1 VTTISTYL
9 AASLVAVTFGWVPAE
24 RANQSQPSEGYD
36 YLVKLSPEDLEALR
50 DGRTVDLVSELPTN
64 LGPIERVRI
73 LVGEGDA
80 PQQLRER
87 DRLSPQRII
96 ASEVEAKRYKV
107 AKPVTPEWGD
117 AALLKT
123 DDTEA
128 DDTPQRRTSYQN
140 PTSLQQGFE
149 QATRPLNEVGQV
161 IDTQAKNL
169 ADGTAQ
175 FFQQGGDQI
184 RRGAQD
190 LLNGTG
196 KTLENLVPTGS
207 AAPYASRPQYDQ
219 PSLVTPPETSTAA
232 SAPQQ
237 AQFTSPS
244 YPNQNYPQQ
253 NAPQQ
258 SYPANNQNNQ
268 SPNQFGSPPLAN
280 NYDQPTAN
288 NPSNSRLVESYAS
301 ETDPYAATNRRVLQ
315 PVQRGDDGA
324 APSFS
329 SSLPP
334 ASSSEQNPWSPF
346 NGSTNSPSVS
356 QGNPT
361 QVAQNGIPA
370 FPDLQSPA
378 NSGLSNNQSSGSLWS
393 DNYSPP
399 QTGQTGGGFASDRPG
414 INPTPVSNTVN
425 NGGTLGGST
434 TTGWEGRD
442 FANSSTAT
450 NPNTT
455 AVAQRADSSV
465 VIDRLLML
473 ILGGATC
480 FTWIAYMDVRNKYLS
495 VLRAAPGSGYS
506 NAA

>member
-96 ASEVEAKRYKV
+96 AAESQPQPYKV

-117 AALLKT
+117 AALLNN
-123 DDTEA
+123 DDAEA
-128 DDTPQRRTSYQN
+128 GDTAQRRTAYQN

-184 RRGAQD
+184 RRGAQE

-196 KTLENLVPTGS
+196 NTLEKLVPTGS
-207 AAPYASRPQYDQ
+207 AAPYAGRPQYDQ
-219 PSLVTPPETSTAA
+219 PSLVTPPETSPAA

-253 NAPQQ
+253 G
-258 SYPANNQNNQ
+258 YQNNSSQ
-268 SPNQFGSPPLAN
+268 SQPSNQPLAN
-280 NYDQPTAN
+280 NYDQPSAN

-301 ETDPYAATNRRVLQ
+301 ESDPYAATNRRVLQ
-315 PVQRGDDGA
+315 PVQRGDGGA

-334 ASSSEQNPWSPF
+334 ASSNEQNPWSPF
-346 NGSTNSPSVS
+346 NGSTNSPSAS

-361 QVAQNGIPA
+361 QVAQAGAPA
-370 FPDLQSPA
+370 FAELPSTA
-378 NSGLSNNQSSGSLWS
+378 NSGFNNNQPSGSLWS

-399 QTGQTGGGFASDRPG
+399 PSGQTGGGFASDRPG
-414 INPTPVSNTVN
+414 INPTPVSNTAN

-442 FANSSTAT
+442 FANSPPAT
-450 NPNTT
+450 NPNTP

-465 VIDRLLML
+465 VVDRLLML

>member
-24 RANQSQPSEGYD
+24 RANQSQPAEGYD

-96 ASEVEAKRYKV
+96 AGETEAKRYKV

-117 AALLKT
+117 AALLNT
-123 DDTEA
+123 DETNA
-128 DDTPQRRTSYQN
+128 DDTAQRRTSYQN

-190 LLNGTG
+190 LANSAS
-196 KTLENLVPTGS
+196 KTLDTLVPSGT
-207 AAPYASRPQYDQ
+207 AAPYASRPSYEE
-219 PSLVTPPETSTAA
+219 PSLVTPSATSTAA

-237 AQFTSPS
+237 AQFTTPS
-244 YPNQNYPQQ
+244 YSNQNYPQQ

-268 SPNQFGSPPLAN
+268 SPSQFSSPPLAN
-280 NYDQPTAN
+280 GYDQPTAN

-301 ETDPYAATNRRVLQ
+301 ETDPYAATTRRAVT
-315 PVQRGDDGA
+315 PVPRGDNGVASDFGTNQPA
-324 APSFS
+324 
-329 SSLPP
+329 
-334 ASSSEQNPWSPF
+334 ASSTQQNPWSPF
-346 NGSTNSPSVS
+346 NGSPNTTVAS

-361 QVAQNGIPA
+361 QVAQTGGPSFA
-370 FPDLQSPA
+370 ELPSTA
-378 NSGLSNNQSSGSLWS
+378 NNGLSNNQPSGSLWS
-393 DNYSPP
+393 DNYSPTP
-399 QTGQTGGGFASDRPG
+399 SGQTGGGFASDRPG

-442 FANSSTAT
+442 FANSPTTPTT
-450 NPNTT
+450 NSPTVT
-455 AVAQRADSSV
+455 QRADSSV

>member
-1 VTTISTYL
+1 MTTISTYL

-24 RANQSQPSEGYD
+24 RANESQPSEGYD

-50 DGRTVDLVSELPTN
+50 DGRAVDLVSELPEN
-64 LGPIERVRI
+64 IRPIERVRVY
-73 LVGEGDA
+73 VGEGEA

-96 ASEVEAKRYKV
+96 AGETEAKRYKV

-123 DDTEA
+123 DDA
-128 DDTPQRRTSYQN
+128 AAGDTAQRRTSYQN

-149 QATRPLNEVGQV
+149 QATRPLNEVGQA
-161 IDTQAKNL
+161 IDAQAKNL

-190 LLNGTG
+190 LFNGTS
-196 KTLENLVPTGS
+196 KTLESLVPTGS

-219 PSLVTPPETSTAA
+219 PSLVTPPETPNAA

-244 YPNQNYPQQ
+244 YPNQNFPQQ
-253 NAPQQ
+253 GYPNNPPQ
-258 SYPANNQNNQ
+258 
-268 SPNQFGSPPLAN
+268 NQFSSPSLAN
-280 NYDQPTAN
+280 SYDQPSAN
-288 NPSNSRLVESYAS
+288 SPSSSRLVESYAS
-301 ETDPYAATNRRVLQ
+301 EADPYAASNRRVLQ
-315 PVQRGDDGA
+315 PVQRSDNGA

-334 ASSSEQNPWSPF
+334 ASSTEQNPWSPF
-346 NGSTNSPSVS
+346 SGSTNSSGAG

-361 QVAQNGIPA
+361 QVAQNGSPA
-370 FPDLQSPA
+370 FPDLQSPS
-378 NSGLSNNQSSGSLWS
+378 NSSLGNNPSGASFYNDGFGTSSN
-393 DNYSPP
+393 
-399 QTGQTGGGFASDRPG
+399 GQIGGGFASERPG
-414 INPTPVSNTVN
+414 INPTPVSN
-425 NGGTLGGST
+425 GGTLGNPAPTDWG
-434 TTGWEGRD
+434 GRGIAD
-442 FANSSTAT
+442 SSTMQSP
-450 NPNTT
+450 NPPT
-455 AVAQRADSSV
+455 VVQRSDSSV
-465 VIDRLLML
+465 VVDRLLML

>member
-1 VTTISTYL
+1 MTTISTYL

-96 ASEVEAKRYKV
+96 AGETEAKRYKV

-123 DDTEA
+123 DDAEA
-128 DDTPQRRTSYQN
+128 SDTAQRRTSYQN

-196 KTLENLVPTGS
+196 KTLETLVPTGS

-219 PSLVTPPETSTAA
+219 PSLVTPPETSTAGN
-232 SAPQQ
+232 APQQ
-237 AQFTSPS
+237 AQFTTPS

-268 SPNQFGSPPLAN
+268 SPSQFSSPPLAN

-301 ETDPYAATNRRVLQ
+301 EADPYAATTRRAVT
-315 PVQRGDDGA
+315 PVPRGDNGA

-334 ASSSEQNPWSPF
+334 ASSNEQNPWSPF
-346 NGSTNSPSVS
+346 NGSPNNTVAS

-361 QVAQNGIPA
+361 QVAQTGAPA
-370 FPDLQSPA
+370 FAELPSTA
-378 NSGLSNNQSSGSLWS
+378 NNGLSN
-393 DNYSPP
+393 SPSRDSFYNDGFGTTP
-399 QTGQTGGGFASDRPG
+399 GGQIGGGFASERPG
-414 INPTPVSNTVN
+414 INPTPVSN
-425 NGGTLGGST
+425 GGTLGNSAPTDWG
-434 TTGWEGRD
+434 GRGIAD
-442 FANSSTAT
+442 SSTAT
-450 NPNTT
+450 NPSTPT
-455 AVAQRADSSV
+455 VVQRADSSV

>member
-1 VTTISTYL
+1 MTTISTYL
-9 AASLVAVTFGWVPAE
+9 AASLVAVTFGWVPSE
-24 RANQSQPSEGYD
+24 RANESQPAEGYD

-50 DGRTVDLVSELPTN
+50 DGRAIDLVSELPDDIR
-64 LGPIERVRI
+64 PIERVRVY
-73 LVGEGDA
+73 VGEGEA

-96 ASEVEAKRYKV
+96 AGETEAKRYKV

-123 DDTEA
+123 DDAEA
-128 DDTPQRRTSYQN
+128 GDTAQRRTSYQN

-196 KTLENLVPTGS
+196 NTLEKLVPTGS

-219 PSLVTPPETSTAA
+219 PSLVTPPETSPAA
-232 SAPQQ
+232 NAPQQ
-237 AQFTSPS
+237 AQFTTPS

-258 SYPANNQNNQ
+258 SYPTNNQNNQ
-268 SPNQFGSPPLAN
+268 SPSQFSSPPLAN
-280 NYDQPTAN
+280 GYDQPTPN

-301 ETDPYAATNRRVLQ
+301 EADPYAATTRRAVT
-315 PVQRGDDGA
+315 PVPRGDNGA

-334 ASSSEQNPWSPF
+334 ASSNEQNPWSPF
-346 NGSTNSPSVS
+346 NGSTNTPIAS

-361 QVAQNGIPA
+361 QVAQTGGPSFA
-370 FPDLQSPA
+370 ELPSAA
-378 NSGLSNNQSSGSLWS
+378 NNGLSNNQPSGSLWS
-393 DNYSPP
+393 DNYSPTP
-399 QTGQTGGGFASDRPG
+399 SGQTGGGFALDRPG
-414 INPTPVSNTVN
+414 INPTPVSNPVS

-442 FANSSTAT
+442 FANSTTVT
-450 NPNTT
+450 NPNTPT
-455 AVAQRADSSV
+455 VVQRADSSV